1 MSAIRSSEQYER
13 SYVDYTNDSSYTR
26 PVTIIAEDRRRAR
39 GDASRRAVLA
49 HATDIASV
57 EGLDGVTIGRLAEAS
72 GHSKSSIATLF
83 GGKEG
88 LQLAAVNAAADVFRE
103 HVVDPARAE
112 PRGVRRLAALLRN
125 ALDYSRE
132 RVFSGGCF
140 FAATAAD
147 VDSKPGPVRDAVHGW
162 LRDWYGYL
170 EAQLR
175 HAVSAGD
182 LELDEGAVEQLAFE
196 LISLDNEANARSL
209 IVRSDRPYA
218 LAARAMHDRLLAAGA
233 DAADLAALEDA

>member
-1 MSAIRSSEQYER
+1 M
-13 SYVDYTNDSSYTR
+13 TT
-26 PVTIIAEDRRRAR
+26 VTEDRRRAR
-39 GDASRRAVLA
+39 GDASRRAVLV

-83 GGKEG
+83 GGKEA
-88 LQLAAVNAAADVFRE
+88 LQLAAVNAAAEVFRE
-103 HVVDPARAE
+103 HVVDPAREE
-112 PRGVRRLAALLRN
+112 PRGVRRLATLLRN

-175 HAVSAGD
+175 HAVDG
-182 LELDEGAVEQLAFE
+182 G
-196 LISLDNEANARSL
+196 R
-209 IVRSDRPYA
+209 
-218 LAARAMHDRLLAAGA
+218 ARAR
-233 DAADLAALEDA
+233 

>member
-1 MSAIRSSEQYER
+1 M
-13 SYVDYTNDSSYTR
+13 NDRSYTR
-26 PVTIIAEDRRRAR
+26 PVTIVTEDRRRAR
-39 GDASRRAVLA
+39 GDASRRAILA

-83 GGKEG
+83 GGKEA

-103 HVVDPARAE
+103 HVVDPAREE
-112 PRGVRRLAALLRN
+112 PRGVRRHAVLLRN

-132 RVFSGGCF
+132 RIFSGGCF

-170 EAQLR
+170 ESQLR
-175 HAVSAGD
+175 HAAQSGA
-182 LELDEGAVEQLAFE
+182 LALDDDAVEQLAFE

-209 IVRSDRPYA
+209 IVRSDRPYE
-218 LAARAMHDRLLAAGA
+218 LAARAMRERLIAAGA
-233 DAADLAALEDA
+233 DAADLTALDPG